1 MSTLKTGAL
10 RGTSGTADSIQ
21 LHASNQSVTFPGATT
36 FTGAMEIP
44 DDTVDIADLS
54 ATGTASATT
63 FLRGDNAW
71 AVPGGGKILQVV
83 GNLNTGGGTST
94 TSTDWVETYITDT
107 ITPTTTGSKIAV
119 FATGMGGYTAS
130 STQGFAN
137 CTLGRNVNSEGWAY
151 MGDSSNGMAY
161 IYSQG
166 GASGW
171 YAVAISYLDTPTY
184 TAGEAI
190 EYSVFI
196 KCNSNVS
203 TVAIGNG
210 NSHSPIILMEV
221 AA

>member
-1 MSTLKTGAL
+1 MGSIKLPHASGNSMSIAAPATNPASDLELKLPATI
-10 RGTSGTADSIQ
+10 GTAGQVLKNSSTAGT
-21 LHASNQSVTFPGATT
+21 LEFGSLTT
-36 FTGAMEIP
+36 
-44 DDTVDIADLS
+44 
-54 ATGTASATT
+54 
-63 FLRGDNAW
+63 
-71 AVPGGGKILQVV
+71 GKILQVV

-94 TSTDWVETYITDT
+94 TSTNWTETYITDT
-107 ITPTTTGSKIAV
+107 ITPTALGSKIAV

-161 IYSQG
+161 IYSQA

-171 YAVAISYLDTPTY
+171 FAVAISYLDTPTY

-203 TVAIGNG
+203 TTAIGNG

>member
-1 MSTLKTGAL
+1 MGSLKFPHASGNSMSIAAPATNPASDLSLKLPATI
-10 RGTSGTADSIQ
+10 GTAGQVLKNSSTAGT
-21 LHASNQSVTFPGATT
+21 LEFGSLTT
-36 FTGAMEIP
+36 
-44 DDTVDIADLS
+44 
-54 ATGTASATT
+54 
-63 FLRGDNAW
+63 
-71 AVPGGGKILQVV
+71 GKILQVV

-94 TSTDWVETYITDT
+94 TSTNWTETYITDT
-107 ITPTTTGSKIAV
+107 ITPTALGSKIAV

-161 IYSQG
+161 IYSQA

-171 YAVAISYLDTPTY
+171 FAVAISYLDTPTY

-203 TVAIGNG
+203 TTAIGNG

>member
-1 MSTLKTGAL
+1 MGSLKFPHASGNSMSIAAPATNPASDLELKLPATI
-10 RGTSGTADSIQ
+10 GTAGQVLKNSSTAGT
-21 LHASNQSVTFPGATT
+21 LEFGSLTT
-36 FTGAMEIP
+36 
-44 DDTVDIADLS
+44 
-54 ATGTASATT
+54 
-63 FLRGDNAW
+63 
-71 AVPGGGKILQVV
+71 GKILQVV

-94 TSTDWVETYITDT
+94 TSTNWTETYITDT
-107 ITPTTTGSKIAV
+107 ITPTALGSKIAV
-119 FATGMGGYTAS
+119 FATGMGGYLAS

-161 IYSQG
+161 IYSQA

-171 YAVAISYLDTPTY
+171 FAVAISYLDTPTY

-203 TVAIGNG
+203 TTAIGNG

>member
-1 MSTLKTGAL
+1 MGSLKFPHASGNSMSIAAPATNPASDLELKLPATI
-10 RGTSGTADSIQ
+10 GTAGQVLKNSSTAGT
-21 LHASNQSVTFPGATT
+21 LEFGSLTT
-36 FTGAMEIP
+36 
-44 DDTVDIADLS
+44 
-54 ATGTASATT
+54 
-63 FLRGDNAW
+63 
-71 AVPGGGKILQVV
+71 GKILQVV

-94 TSTDWVETYITDT
+94 TSTNWTETYITDT
-107 ITPTTTGSKIAV
+107 ITPTALGSKIAV

-161 IYSQG
+161 IYSQA

-171 YAVAISYLDTPTY
+171 FAVAISYLDTPTY

-203 TVAIGNG
+203 TTAIGNG

>member
-1 MSTLKTGAL
+1 MGSLKFPHASGNSMSIAAPATNPASDLELKLPATI
-10 RGTSGTADSIQ
+10 GTAGQVLKNSSTAGT
-21 LHASNQSVTFPGATT
+21 LEFGSLTT
-36 FTGAMEIP
+36 
-44 DDTVDIADLS
+44 
-54 ATGTASATT
+54 
-63 FLRGDNAW
+63 
-71 AVPGGGKILQVV
+71 GKILQVV

-94 TSTDWVETYITDT
+94 TSTNWTETYITDT
-107 ITPTTTGSKIAV
+107 ITPTALGSKIAV

-137 CTLGRNVNSEGWAY
+137 CTLGRNVNSEGWGY

-161 IYSQG
+161 IYSQA

-171 YAVAISYLDTPTY
+171 FAVAISYLDTPTY

>member
-1 MSTLKTGAL
+1 MGSLKFPHASGNSMSIAAPATNPASDLELKLPATI
-10 RGTSGTADSIQ
+10 GTAGQVLKNSSTAGT
-21 LHASNQSVTFPGATT
+21 LEFGSLTT
-36 FTGAMEIP
+36 
-44 DDTVDIADLS
+44 
-54 ATGTASATT
+54 
-63 FLRGDNAW
+63 
-71 AVPGGGKILQVV
+71 GKILQVV

-94 TSTDWVETYITDT
+94 TSTNWTETYITDT
-107 ITPTTTGSKIAV
+107 ITPTALGSKIAV

>member
-1 MSTLKTGAL
+1 MGSLKFPHASGNSMSIAAPATNPASDLELKLPATI
-10 RGTSGTADSIQ
+10 GTAGQVLKNSSTAGT
-21 LHASNQSVTFPGATT
+21 LEFGSLTT
-36 FTGAMEIP
+36 
-44 DDTVDIADLS
+44 
-54 ATGTASATT
+54 
-63 FLRGDNAW
+63 
-71 AVPGGGKILQVV
+71 GKILQVV

-94 TSTDWVETYITDT
+94 TSTNWTETYITDT
-107 ITPTTTGSKIAV
+107 ITPTALGSKIAV

-161 IYSQG
+161 IYSQA

-171 YAVAISYLDTPTY
+171 FAVAISYLDTPTY

-203 TVAIGNG
+203 TTAIGNG

-221 AA
+221 GA